1 MEVRAAI
8 LQRQNSCLSLVELPT
23 YVQQAGGDLQISVG
37 GGASQR
43 AERGGVAARMTERP
57 STTASLLERRIRCLA
72 TSYLVSCL
80 TIVGTAEIGL
90 V

>member
-8 LQRQNSCLSLVELPT
+8 LQRQDSCLSLVELPT

-37 GGASQR
+37 GASQR
-43 AERGGVAARMTERP
+43 AERGGVAARMTARP